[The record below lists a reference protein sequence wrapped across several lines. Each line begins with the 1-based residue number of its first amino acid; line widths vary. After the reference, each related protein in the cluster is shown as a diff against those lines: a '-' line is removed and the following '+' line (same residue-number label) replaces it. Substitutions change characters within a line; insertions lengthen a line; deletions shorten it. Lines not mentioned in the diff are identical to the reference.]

1 MEQRKKE
8 KLIKLRTQVETRFIN
23 LKLNMVSLKYFV
35 NNRIPQ
41 ENQFYIPS
49 EGDINDLKKS
59 IKKLPQDEYIKICSA
74 IF

>member
-1 MEQRKKE
+1 
-8 KLIKLRTQVETRFIN
+8 
-23 LKLNMVSLKYFV
+23 MVSLKYFV